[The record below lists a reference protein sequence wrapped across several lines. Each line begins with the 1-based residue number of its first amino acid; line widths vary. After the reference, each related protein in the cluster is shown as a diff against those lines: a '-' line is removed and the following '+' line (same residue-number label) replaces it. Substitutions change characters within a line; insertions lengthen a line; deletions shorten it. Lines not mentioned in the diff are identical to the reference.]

1 MRTQRNQHATDFLSL
16 YNLLANRDANTPH
29 AMAPQQS
36 LGQATANGREIVAI
50 LNLRKVVRT
59 LPKCACMTVKETTP
73 VLLKPSSV
81 SLKLKLPVLMVALTV
96 AFVVTVS
103 LLIYTMAERSIH
115 EKVASAKESKA
126 HAGAQA
132 LRFSIDAAQRDVSN
146 LAALPT
152 TFRAI
157 NNFERV
163 IGMIEVDDKIGF
175 LKTHYIVEN
184 PNTEEERAALVD
196 PGDGSYYS
204 QSHVTYHPTFVQTA
218 ELSGY
223 SDIYLITP
231 AGLVAYSVHKKGDF
245 AENINDSVLADT
257 ALSRVTQAALAA
269 EPGSVVVE
277 DFSAYGP
284 SGTVDAFLA
293 SPILNKRGDPVGV
306 IAVRIG
312 TDFVQS
318 ALNANL
324 ADDGYE
330 NIFLVDPDGRTKSP
344 GMIAD
349 AFSLLSVLP
358 NAPHIAAARAGE
370 AGNFTDTV
378 TALGTPATAVVV
390 PLDLN
395 GFDWSVV
402 METDSAQAFAVIY
415 RIRWMVLS
423 LIGAS
428 IVVSIG
434 VSWAAANRVTR
445 PIHQLRDATNAL
457 AQEDYDIAISG
468 LSRGD
473 EFGDLARSLDTFRD
487 KLKRAD
493 EAAEREE
500 EAKRETDF
508 VVDEM
513 SRALAQLQDGNLVS
527 EIEHPFSEDYET
539 LRENYNH
546 SLQNLRNSL
555 REVVEASQHVDR
567 FSQEQR
573 AAANEMAERT
583 ESQGST
589 LEKTA
594 TAMQDLSQRL
604 RETAEKATEVDST
617 MRGTR
622 REAEQSNEV
631 VRSAVAA
638 MDQIQQAS
646 SEIAKFINMI
656 DDIAFQTNLLAL
668 NAGVEAA
675 RAGEAGAGFAVVASE
690 VRNLARRASEAAG
703 EIKTLTSASEEHV
716 ANGVS
721 MVDKAGNALTSI
733 IAQVSSVGDL
743 VSEIAG
749 GVQHQSQG
757 LEDIN
762 TAMRE
767 LDAVT
772 QQNTA
777 MAEEA
782 SASSQL
788 LQSEARTLSSVTGRF
803 QIDPPMST
811 DAPASWDD
819 GSDTPAASHEAA
831 G

>member
-1 MRTQRNQHATDFLSL
+1 M
-16 YNLLANRDANTPH
+16 
-29 AMAPQQS
+29 
-36 LGQATANGREIVAI
+36 
-50 LNLRKVVRT
+50 
-59 LPKCACMTVKETTP
+59 
-73 VLLKPSSV
+73 LLKPSSV

-103 LLIYTMAERSIH
+103 FLIYTMAERSIR
-115 EKVASAKESKA
+115 ENVASAKASKA
-126 HAGAQA
+126 QAGAQA
-132 LRFSIDAAQRDVSN
+132 LSFSIGAAQRDVAN

-163 IGMIEVDDKIGF
+163 IGMVEADDKIGY
-175 LKTHYIVEN
+175 LKKHFVTDN
-184 PNTEEERAALVD
+184 PNAEDQRAELVD

-218 ELSGY
+218 TLNRY

-231 AGLVAYSVHKKGDF
+231 AGLVAYTVQKNGDF
-245 AENINDSVLADT
+245 AEEITGDLLADS
-257 ALSRVTQAALAA
+257 ALARVAQAALNA
-269 EPGSVVVE
+269 EPGSVMVE
-277 DFSAYGP
+277 DFSAYSPADSVG
-284 SGTVDAFLA
+284 AFLA
-293 SPILNKRGDPVGV
+293 SPILNKRGQPVGA

-318 ALNANL
+318 ALSANL
-324 ADDGYE
+324 EADGHE
-330 NIFLVDPDGRTKSP
+330 NIYLIGPDGTAKSP
-344 GMIAD
+344 GMIPG
-349 AFSLLSVLP
+349 AFEMLSKLP
-358 NAPHIAAARAGE
+358 DAPHITAARQGE
-370 AGNFTDTV
+370 AGQFSQTQ
-378 TALGTPATAVVV
+378 TASGEPAAAVVI
-390 PLDLN
+390 PLALN
-395 GFDWSVV
+395 GFNWSVV
-402 METDSAQAFAVIY
+402 METDDAEAFAMIY

-428 IVVSIG
+428 VVVSIG

-445 PIHQLRDATNAL
+445 PIHHLRDATNAL

-468 LSRGD
+468 LDRGD

-487 KLKRAD
+487 KLKLAD
-493 EAAEREE
+493 EAAAREE
-500 EAKRETDF
+500 EAKRETDY
-508 VVDEM
+508 VVEEM
-513 SRALAQLQDGNLVS
+513 SHALSQLQDGNLIC
-527 EIEHPFSEDYET
+527 EIDGPFSPDYET

-555 REVVEASQHVDR
+555 REVVEAARHVDR

-573 AAANEMAERT
+573 ASANEMAERT

-594 TAMQDLSQRL
+594 TAMQDLTQRL
-604 RETAEKATEVDST
+604 RDTAEKATEVDST

-646 SEIAKFINMI
+646 SEISKIINMI

-703 EIKTLTSASEEHV
+703 EIKTLTSTSEEHV

-733 IAQVSSVGDL
+733 IEQVTSVSDL
-743 VSEIAG
+743 ISEIAG

-762 TAMRE
+762 AAIRE
-767 LDAVT
+767 LDSVT

-788 LQSEARTLSSVTGRF
+788 LQSEARTLSRVTGRF
-803 QIDPPMST
+803 QIDTPMSA
-811 DAPASWDD
+811 DAPSSWD
-819 GSDTPAASHEAA
+819 SDAHDAPTTARSA
-831 G
+831 